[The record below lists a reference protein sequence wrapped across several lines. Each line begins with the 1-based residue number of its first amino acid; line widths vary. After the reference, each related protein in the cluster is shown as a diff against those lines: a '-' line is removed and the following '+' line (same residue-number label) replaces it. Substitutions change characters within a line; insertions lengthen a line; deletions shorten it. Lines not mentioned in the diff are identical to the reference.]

1 MTNIFFSRPS
11 SQLLNMPQSSK
22 CWPRFEHA
30 DNIRLKVYNIF
41 KFRERCV
48 IYSTRGNA
56 KKIEIYEETKK
67 NREYR
72 EDLQKNFSVFTEKE
86 IPLGYVI
93 KLRNEQ
99 QGQLN

>member
-1 MTNIFFSRPS
+1 MTNIFFSRSS

-22 CWPRFEHA
+22 CWPRFKHA

-56 KKIEIYEETKK
+56 KKFEIYEETKK

-72 EDLQKNFSVFTEKE
+72 EDLQKKFLCSLKKKYLWVM
-86 IPLGYVI
+86 L
-93 KLRNEQ
+93 
-99 QGQLN
+99 LNLEMNNKDS

>member
-1 MTNIFFSRPS
+1 M
-11 SQLLNMPQSSK
+11 QK
-22 CWPRFEHA
+22 
-30 DNIRLKVYNIF
+30 
-41 KFRERCV
+41 KF
-48 IYSTRGNA
+48 
-56 KKIEIYEETKK
+56 EIYEETKK

-72 EDLQKNFSVFTEKE
+72 EDSQKNFSVFAEKE